1 MNMLKRMTQ
10 ISGAAIR
17 LTIGI
22 GGAVLVFL
30 TLKDKVKRGT
40 SKNLQ
45 STSKFTVGALFRAN
59 KNTES
64 KL

>member
-1 MNMLKRMTQ
+1 MNIFKRLLQ

-40 SKNLQ
+40 SKNFQ
-45 STSKFTVGALFRAN
+45 SKSGR
-59 KNTES
+59 
-64 KL
+64 